1 MLRLVCNKTRQNC
14 QKSPKGEI
22 LRKSHQK
29 VTQIERFCF
38 KSWQKG
44 QKMIEDRK
52 VA

>member
-1 MLRLVCNKTRQNC
+1 MIFYNKTIIQNC
-14 QKSPKGEI
+14 PKSPKEEI
-22 LRKSHQK
+22 QEKSHQK
-29 VTQIERFCF
+29 VTQILPFGI